1 MTPLEQII
9 SNDIRTNGPMTVS
22 QYMAMCLFHPNHGY
36 YTQSTVFGR
45 GGDFITAPEISQ
57 MFGELVGLAL
67 AQAWIDAG
75 QPSPS
80 TLLELGPGRGTLMA
94 DILRATK
101 RIPGF
106 HAAITITLCEA
117 SPKLRD
123 IQQQTLVGYD
133 VTWIT
138 DLTQLDDAPLFC
150 VANEFF
156 DALPIRQFQRDG
168 SHWHERTVGL
178 QQDALCFG
186 LSKSPTD
193 LPQLMARLNDTSQ
206 GDIVEIC
213 QQAVTICDQIGQ
225 VINAQGGLALIFDYG
240 DWRSLGDTLQ
250 AVQNHAYCDPL
261 QTPGQADI
269 TAQVDFEALAQATP
283 SAYSRV
289 TPQGVWLERLGITAR
304 AQTLARGLSG
314 DALDHHIQA
323 HRRLTHPNE
332 MGTLFKVMALFPK
345 TAKHPVGFEP

>member
-1 MTPLEQII
+1 
-9 SNDIRTNGPMTVS
+9 
-22 QYMAMCLFHPNHGY
+22 
-36 YTQSTVFGR
+36 
-45 GGDFITAPEISQ
+45 

-240 DWRSLGDTLQ
+240 DWRSLGETLQ

-289 TPQGVWLERLGITAR
+289 TPPRCLVGTAGNHRTRTDIGAQFIGRCLGSPHTSTSPLDAPRRNGDTIQSYGVISKNC
-304 AQTLARGLSG
+304 QTS
-314 DALDHHIQA
+314 
-323 HRRLTHPNE
+323 RR
-332 MGTLFKVMALFPK
+332 V
-345 TAKHPVGFEP
+345 